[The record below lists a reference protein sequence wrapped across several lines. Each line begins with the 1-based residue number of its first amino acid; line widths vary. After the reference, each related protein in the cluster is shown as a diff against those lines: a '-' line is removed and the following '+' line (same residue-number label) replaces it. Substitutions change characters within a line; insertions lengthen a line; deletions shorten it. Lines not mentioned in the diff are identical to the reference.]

1 MRRYASCNS
10 QHCQFIAIYECPG
23 PLHTITLESF
33 LIAGVEWICRASNN
47 DSCTL
52 YDSRRFVVECR
63 SESLRSIGVSVP
75 RFRGYFPLWR
85 LSVPALHASASCLA
99 PPLLSVVC
107 L

>member
-1 MRRYASCNS
+1 MRIDRRMTNALTAY
-10 QHCQFIAIYECPG
+10 
-23 PLHTITLESF
+23 
-33 LIAGVEWICRASNN
+33 VVNN
-47 DSCTL
+47 SCTL
-52 YDSRRFVVECR
+52 YDSRRFVIECR